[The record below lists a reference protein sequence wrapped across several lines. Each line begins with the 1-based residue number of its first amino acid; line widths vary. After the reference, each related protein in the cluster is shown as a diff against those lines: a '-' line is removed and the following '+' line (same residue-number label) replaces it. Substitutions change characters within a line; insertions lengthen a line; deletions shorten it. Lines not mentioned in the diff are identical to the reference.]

1 MKEWKILNL
10 KYGSHSQ
17 VQTYFNS
24 NVVSLLAETIP
35 RPHFQFLYLRPNH
48 IFFIYLFI
56 ITDVV
61 CFNTYI
67 LKLFNLMVIDKPPI
81 FY

>member
-48 IFFIYLFI
+48 IFF
-56 ITDVV
+56 
-61 CFNTYI
+61 YI
-67 LKLFNLMVIDKPPI
+67 PI
-81 FY
+81 HNYRCCLLQHLYIETV